1 MGKIKKRNSLKWKL
15 LRYLLLS
22 FLLALFGSNLIGVAS
37 NELQSLY
44 QKKFFRDNY
53 PEFVELSKNAAC
65 MVEYVGQQSSSAGY
79 LLFQDVEGKKQLFIL
94 EEHSVPKG
102 ELEYLGY
109 RLVSNAQVVLIPI
122 WVLLCITVGSFTFY
136 KRELEEGL
144 NVLRHASERIANN
157 ELEFEMPDM
166 KHNEIG
172 LVCDS
177 FESMR
182 ESLVETNLR
191 NIKIIEE
198 SKRLNAA
205 FSHDIRTPITV
216 LKGYVELLSGYLPQ
230 GKLSR
235 EKESEILDL
244 MAAQVS
250 RLEHYAVSMSS
261 VQKLEDRIPHPSPED
276 FGKFTQKLERSCR
289 MVDERVQFEVQGE
302 RRESIAVDKEI
313 IFEVVENLVSNA
325 ARYAKEQIR
334 VTLFCDSDL
343 LTVTV
348 LDDGEGFS
356 DRILK
361 QYGKPFLRED
371 RKEDKDH
378 FGLGIYLSKLLC
390 EKCGGNLLLENRQ
403 GAFVQVSFKMMQE

>member
-1 MGKIKKRNSLKWKL
+1 MGKIRKRNSLKWKL

-22 FLLALFGSNLIGVAS
+22 FLLAFFGSNLIGAAS

-65 MVEYVGQQSSSAGY
+65 MVEYVGEQSSSAGY
-79 LLFQDVEGKKQLFIL
+79 LLFQNAEGEKQVFFL

-102 ELEYLGY
+102 ELESLGY
-109 RLVSNAQVVLIPI
+109 SLVSNAQVVLIPI
-122 WVLLCITVGSFTFY
+122 WVLLCIAVGSFTFY

-144 NVLRHASERIANN
+144 NVLMHASERIANN
-157 ELEFEMPDM
+157 ELEFEMPDT

-216 LKGYVELLSGYLPQ
+216 LKGYVELLSRYLPE
-230 GKLSR
+230 GKFSR
-235 EKESEILDL
+235 EKECEILEL

-250 RLEHYAVSMSS
+250 RLENYAVSMSS
-261 VQKLEDRIPHPSPED
+261 VQKLEDRIPHPVPED
-276 FGKFTQKLERSCR
+276 FRKFTAELEHSCLV
-289 MVDERVQFEVQGE
+289 VDGRVQFEVQGE
-302 RRESIAVDKEI
+302 RRESITVDKEI
-313 IFEVVENLVSNA
+313 VFEVVENIVSNA
-325 ARYAKEQIR
+325 ARYAVEEIR
-334 VTLFCDSDL
+334 VALSCDNDL

-356 DRILK
+356 DRILE
-361 QYGKPFLRED
+361 QFGKPFLRED

-390 EKCGGNLLLENRQ
+390 EKCGGKLLLENRQ
-403 GAFVQVSFKMMQE
+403 GAFVQVSFTISQE